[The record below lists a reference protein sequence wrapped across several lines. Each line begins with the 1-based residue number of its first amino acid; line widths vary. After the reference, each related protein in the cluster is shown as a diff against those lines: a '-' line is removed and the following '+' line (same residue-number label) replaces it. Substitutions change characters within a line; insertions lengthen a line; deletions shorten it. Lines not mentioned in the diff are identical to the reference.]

1 MKLYEIDAAIA
12 SLVDPETGEILD
24 YEAFEQ
30 LAMAREQKVENM
42 ALVLKNAQ
50 AKSAA
55 IKAEVDK
62 LEARKKVADNTVKRM
77 KGYLEK
83 ILCGEKFETARVA
96 ISYRKSEATETDVE
110 FVEWAMENCPE
121 VVIPQPAK
129 VDVTGL
135 KKMLKDGL
143 KCEYAR
149 IVEKQNV
156 QVK

>member
-12 SLVDPETGEILD
+12 ALADPETGEILD

-30 LAMAREQKVENM
+30 LAMARDQKIENM
-42 ALVLKNAQ
+42 ALVLKNAA

-77 KGYLEK
+77 KEYLFK
-83 ILCGEKFETARVA
+83 ALAGEKFETARVS

-121 VVIPQPAK
+121 VVIPQAPK
-129 VDVTGL
+129 VDTTEL

-143 KCEYAR
+143 ECEFAR